1 MPSLPRVPPFGL
13 ASQGYPGTAPCLV
26 FPLCFLVP
34 LVANPLSCLEPL
46 QSFPSSQL
54 RTPNMALIVQ
64 KYGGT
69 SVGTPERILNVARR
83 LLATQSEGNS
93 VVAIVSAMSGVT
105 DSLIKLAKEVS
116 NQPTEREMDVLL
128 ATGEQTTMALAA
140 MAIQHMGG
148 KAVSLTG
155 AQAGIVTSGVHTKAK
170 ISNVTPDQIQKHLS
184 DGAIVIIAG
193 FQGETSDGAIT
204 TLGRGGS
211 DLTAIAI
218 ASAIDADACQIF
230 TDVDG
235 VYTCDP
241 RIVPTA
247 KKIEAISYDEMLEM
261 ASSGSKVMQSRS
273 VEFAKKFGVEF
284 EVRSS
289 FNNNPGT
296 IVKEESA
303 GMEQVVVRGVSIERN
318 QAKVTVAQVPDKPGC
333 AARLFTALADAHV
346 MVDVI
351 VQNVS
356 ASGSTDISFTINR
369 DELEKIGDLL
379 DRVALEIGAGEV
391 RKQDGISKLSVVGIG
406 MRTHSG
412 VAAKLFEALAKGGIN
427 IQMISTSEIKIAV
440 ILDET
445 KIAEAAKLAHTA
457 FGLDQV

>member
-1 MPSLPRVPPFGL
+1 MS
-13 ASQGYPGTAPCLV
+13 
-26 FPLCFLVP
+26 
-34 LVANPLSCLEPL
+34 
-46 QSFPSSQL
+46 
-54 RTPNMALIVQ
+54 LIVQ

-69 SVGTPERILNVARR
+69 SVGNPERITNVAKR
-83 LLATQSEGNS
+83 LLETQRAGHS
-93 VVAIVSAMSGVT
+93 VVAVVSAMSGVT
-105 DSLIKLAKEVS
+105 DSLIKLAREVS
-116 NQPTEREMDVLL
+116 AKPTEREMDVLL
-128 ATGEQTTMALAA
+128 STGEQTTMALTA
-140 MAIQHMGG
+140 MAIQSMGG

-155 AQAGIVTSGVHTKAK
+155 AQAGIVTNGVHTKAK
-170 ISNVTPDQIQKHLS
+170 ISNITPDQIRKHL
-184 DGAIVIIAG
+184 DQGEIVIVAG
-193 FQGETSDGAIT
+193 FQGETSEGDIT

-211 DLTAIAI
+211 DLTAIAL
-218 ASAIDADACQIF
+218 ASAVEADACQIF

-247 KKIEAISYDEMLEM
+247 KKIQEISYDEMLEM

-273 VEFAKKFGVEF
+273 VEFAKKFGVTF

-296 IVKEESA
+296 TVKEESA
-303 GMEQVVVRGVSIERN
+303 GMEQVVVRGVSVERN
-318 QAKVTVAQVPDKPGC
+318 QAKVTVTNVPDKPGC

-356 ASGSTDISFTINR
+356 ASGSTDISFTMNR

-379 DRVALEIGAGEV
+379 DRVAAEIGAGKV
-391 RKQDGISKLSVVGIG
+391 SKQDGIAKLSVVGIG

-412 VAAKLFEALAKGGIN
+412 VAAKLFDALARGGIN

-440 ILDET
+440 IIEEA

-457 FGLDQV
+457 FGLDAAA